1 MATKGPKIKTIGIE
15 ARKDMQEMFEA
26 PVHLE
31 LWVKVKSGW
40 ADDDRALRSF
50 SVTSDDIKVTPMEGW
65 QRAFVLHSRPWSE
78 TSLMLDVFT
87 EESGRVRL
95 VAKGAR
101 SKRSTLKGAL
111 QPFTPLLLRFGGRGE
126 VKTLRSAEAV
136 SLALPLSGITL
147 YSGLYINELLS
158 RVLEYETRFSELF
171 LITCTAFSSCRGHW
185 YARTRR
191 RFELALLGHL
201 GYGVNFTHCGAG
213 SGEPV
218 DDTMTYRYREEKGF
232 IASVVID
239 NKTFTGRQLKA
250 LNARGNFLHA
260 DTLRAAKRFTRMA
273 LKPYLGGKPLKSRE
287 LFRQFM
293 PKRTVKTHYE

>member
-1 MATKGPKIKTIGIE
+1 
-15 ARKDMQEMFEA
+15 
-26 PVHLE
+26 
-31 LWVKVKSGW
+31 
-40 ADDDRALRSF
+40 
-50 SVTSDDIKVTPMEGW
+50 MEGW

-78 TSLMLDVFT
+78 TSLVLDVFT

-101 SKRSTLKGAL
+101 SKRSNLKGAL

-147 YSGLYINELLS
+147 YSGLYINELVS

-171 LITCTAFSSCRGHW
+171 FDYLNCIQ
-185 YARTRR
+185 
-191 RFELALLGHL
+191 ALLGHL
-201 GYGVNFTHCGAG
+201 GYGVDFTHCAG

-239 NKTFTGRQLKA
+239 NNTFTGRHLKA
-250 LNARGNFLHA
+250 LESREFPDV

-293 PKRTVKTHYE
+293 PKRAVKTNND

>member
-1 MATKGPKIKTIGIE
+1 
-15 ARKDMQEMFEA
+15 
-26 PVHLE
+26 
-31 LWVKVKSGW
+31 
-40 ADDDRALRSF
+40 
-50 SVTSDDIKVTPMEGW
+50 MEGW

-171 LITCTAFSSCRGHW
+171 FDYLQ
-185 YARTRR
+185 
-191 RFELALLGHL
+191 
-201 GYGVNFTHCGAG
+201 G
-213 SGEPV
+213 SLV
-218 DDTMTYRYREEKGF
+218 
-232 IASVVID
+232 
-239 NKTFTGRQLKA
+239 RQNPRCAA
-250 LNARGNFLHA
+250 LNWHCSGIWAMASILPIVRV
-260 DTLRAAKRFTRMA
+260 AA
-273 LKPYLGGKPLKSRE
+273 SR
-287 LFRQFM
+287 
-293 PKRTVKTHYE
+293 

>member
-1 MATKGPKIKTIGIE
+1 
-15 ARKDMQEMFEA
+15 
-26 PVHLE
+26 
-31 LWVKVKSGW
+31 
-40 ADDDRALRSF
+40 
-50 SVTSDDIKVTPMEGW
+50 MEGW

-101 SKRSTLKGAL
+101 SKRSTLKGA
-111 QPFTPLLLRFGGRGE
+111 
-126 VKTLRSAEAV
+126 EAV

-171 LITCTAFSSCRGHW
+171 FDYLHCIQSLAGVTGTPEPAL
-185 YARTRR
+185 R

-201 GYGVNFTHCGAG
+201 GYGVNFTHCAG

-250 LNARGNFLHA
+250 LNAREFPDA

>member
-1 MATKGPKIKTIGIE
+1 
-15 ARKDMQEMFEA
+15 
-26 PVHLE
+26 
-31 LWVKVKSGW
+31 
-40 ADDDRALRSF
+40 
-50 SVTSDDIKVTPMEGW
+50 MEGW

-171 LITCTAFSSCRGHW
+171 SITCTAFS
-185 YARTRR
+185 
-191 RFELALLGHL
+191 LLQGSL
-201 GYGVNFTHCGAG
+201 VRQNPGA
-213 SGEPV
+213 
-218 DDTMTYRYREEKGF
+218 
-232 IASVVID
+232 A
-239 NKTFTGRQLKA
+239 
-250 LNARGNFLHA
+250 
-260 DTLRAAKRFTRMA
+260 
-273 LKPYLGGKPLKSRE
+273 PL
-287 LFRQFM
+287 
-293 PKRTVKTHYE
+293 

>member
-1 MATKGPKIKTIGIE
+1 
-15 ARKDMQEMFEA
+15 
-26 PVHLE
+26 
-31 LWVKVKSGW
+31 
-40 ADDDRALRSF
+40 
-50 SVTSDDIKVTPMEGW
+50 MEGW

-171 LITCTAFSSCRGHW
+171 FDYLHCIQS
-185 YARTRR
+185 
-191 RFELALLGHL
+191 LA
-201 GYGVNFTHCGAG
+201 GVTGTP
-213 SGEPV
+213 EP
-218 DDTMTYRYREEKGF
+218 
-232 IASVVID
+232 ACA
-239 NKTFTGRQLKA
+239 A
-250 LNARGNFLHA
+250 LNWHCSGIWAMASILPIVRV
-260 DTLRAAKRFTRMA
+260 AA
-273 LKPYLGGKPLKSRE
+273 SR
-287 LFRQFM
+287 
-293 PKRTVKTHYE
+293 

>member
-1 MATKGPKIKTIGIE
+1 
-15 ARKDMQEMFEA
+15 
-26 PVHLE
+26 
-31 LWVKVKSGW
+31 
-40 ADDDRALRSF
+40 
-50 SVTSDDIKVTPMEGW
+50 MEGW

-171 LITCTAFSSCRGHW
+171 FDYL
-185 YARTRR
+185 
-191 RFELALLGHL
+191 
-201 GYGVNFTHCGAG
+201 HCIQFLQG
-213 SGEPV
+213 SLV
-218 DDTMTYRYREEKGF
+218 
-232 IASVVID
+232 
-239 NKTFTGRQLKA
+239 RQNPRCAA
-250 LNARGNFLHA
+250 LNWHCSGIWVMASILPIVRV
-260 DTLRAAKRFTRMA
+260 AA
-273 LKPYLGGKPLKSRE
+273 SR
-287 LFRQFM
+287 
-293 PKRTVKTHYE
+293 

>member
-1 MATKGPKIKTIGIE
+1 
-15 ARKDMQEMFEA
+15 
-26 PVHLE
+26 
-31 LWVKVKSGW
+31 
-40 ADDDRALRSF
+40 
-50 SVTSDDIKVTPMEGW
+50 MEGW

-171 LITCTAFSSCRGHW
+171 FDYLHCIQSLAGVTGTPEPAL
-185 YARTRR
+185 RR
-191 RFELALLGHL
+191 L
-201 GYGVNFTHCGAG
+201 NWHC
-213 SGEPV
+213 SGIWA
-218 DDTMTYRYREEKGF
+218 M
-232 IASVVID
+232 ASILPIVRV
-239 NKTFTGRQLKA
+239 
-250 LNARGNFLHA
+250 
-260 DTLRAAKRFTRMA
+260 AA
-273 LKPYLGGKPLKSRE
+273 SR
-287 LFRQFM
+287 
-293 PKRTVKTHYE
+293 

>member
-1 MATKGPKIKTIGIE
+1 
-15 ARKDMQEMFEA
+15 
-26 PVHLE
+26 
-31 LWVKVKSGW
+31 
-40 ADDDRALRSF
+40 
-50 SVTSDDIKVTPMEGW
+50 MEGW

-158 RVLEYETRFSELF
+158 RVLELF
-171 LITCTAFSSCRGHW
+171 FDYLHCIQSLAGVTGTPEPAL
-185 YARTRR
+185 R

-201 GYGVNFTHCGAG
+201 GYGVNFTHCAG

-250 LNARGNFLHA
+250 LNAREFPDA

-293 PKRTVKTHYE
+293 PKLTVKTHYE

>member
-1 MATKGPKIKTIGIE
+1 M
-15 ARKDMQEMFEA
+15 D
-26 PVHLE
+26 
-31 LWVKVKSGW
+31 
-40 ADDDRALRSF
+40 
-50 SVTSDDIKVTPMEGW
+50 GW

-101 SKRSTLKGAL
+101 SKRSNLKGAL
-111 QPFTPLLLRFGGRGE
+111 QPFTPLLVRFGGRGE

-147 YSGLYINELLS
+147 YSGLYVNELIS
-158 RVLEYETRFSELF
+158 RVLEHETRFSELF
-171 LITCTAFSSCRGHW
+171 FDYLHCIQALAGASGSP
-185 YARTRR
+185 
-191 RFELALLGHL
+191 EPALLGHL
-201 GYGVNFTHCGAG
+201 GYGVDFLHCAG

-232 IASVVID
+232 IASLVID
-239 NKTFTGRQLKA
+239 NNTFTGHHLKA
-250 LNARGNFLHA
+250 LASREFPDV
-260 DTLRAAKRFTRMA
+260 DTLRAAKRFTRIA

-293 PKRTVKTHYE
+293 PARKARADNTNND